1 MQFMRMPGRLQS
13 DLGTSFTAVAW
24 SSNPPET
31 DGLSKY
37 PDMHADS
44 PGYNLD
50 KSIASE
56 SHSVTARPTT
66 TYRRCAARRSLTRIA
81 TRLCRRDSTH
91 SSTAIQ
97 IAMPQCWFVVTAVII
112 GLLVSTLCTAGEFTL
127 TQQAIARVG
136 QEHGEY
142 ARQRIVYWQELI
154 RSSAGLSDM
163 QKLRRVN
170 DFFNALDFVNDID
183 HWGKK
188 DYWAT
193 PMETLISNGGDCEDF
208 SIAKYFTLLEMG
220 IPAEKMRLTYVKALR
235 LNQAHMV
242 LTYFP
247 SADEDPLVLDNL
259 DKVISPAAMRDDLQP
274 VYSFNGDGL
283 WLAKKRLADSKQV
296 GKADRLAP
304 WREVIARISDELA
317 Q

>member
-1 MQFMRMPGRLQS
+1 MRMPTG
-13 DLGTSFTAVAW
+13 
-24 SSNPPET
+24 P
-31 DGLSKY
+31 
-37 PDMHADS
+37 S
-44 PGYNLD
+44 P
-50 KSIASE
+50 
-56 SHSVTARPTT
+56 
-66 TYRRCAARRSLTRIA
+66 
-81 TRLCRRDSTH
+81 RDSTT
-91 SSTAIQ
+91 SRPPEYTAIPLVWSL
-97 IAMPQCWFVVTAVII
+97 ITAIII
-112 GLLVSTLCTAGEFTL
+112 GMFVSTLCTAGEFTL
-127 TQQAIARVG
+127 TKQAITRIY
-136 QEHGEY
+136 QEHGKY
-142 ARQRIVYWQELI
+142 AGQRVENWQELI
-154 RSSAGLSDM
+154 RSSAGLSDL

-170 DFFNALDFVNDID
+170 NFFNALEFVNDID

-193 PMETLISNGGDCEDF
+193 PLETLISNGGDCEDF

>member
-1 MQFMRMPGRLQS
+1 
-13 DLGTSFTAVAW
+13 
-24 SSNPPET
+24 
-31 DGLSKY
+31 
-37 PDMHADS
+37 
-44 PGYNLD
+44 
-50 KSIASE
+50 
-56 SHSVTARPTT
+56 VTARPTT
-66 TYRRCAARRSLTRIA
+66 TYRRSAARQSLIRIA
-81 TRLCRRDSTH
+81 TRLRRRDSTR
-91 SSTAIQ
+91 SDPAEY
-97 IAMPQCWFVVTAVII
+97 IALPQCWSIVSAVII
-112 GLLVSTLCTAGEFTL
+112 GLLISTLCTAGEFTL
-127 TQQAIARVG
+127 SEQAIARVG
-136 QEHGEY
+136 QEHGDY
-142 ARQRIVYWQELI
+142 ARQRVVYWQELI
-154 RSSAGLSDM
+154 RSSDGLSDM
-163 QKLRRVN
+163 QKLVRVN
-170 DFFNALDFVNDID
+170 NFFNALDFVNDID

-193 PMETLISNGGDCEDF
+193 PLETLISNGGDCEDF

-247 SADEDPLVLDNL
+247 TTDADPLVLDNL
-259 DKVISPAAMRDDLQP
+259 DKVISPAAVRDDLQP

-296 GKADRLAP
+296 GRADRLAP

>member
-1 MQFMRMPGRLQS
+1 M
-13 DLGTSFTAVAW
+13 
-24 SSNPPET
+24 
-31 DGLSKY
+31 Y
-37 PDMHADS
+37 H
-44 PGYNLD
+44 
-50 KSIASE
+50 
-56 SHSVTARPTT
+56 RP
-66 TYRRCAARRSLTRIA
+66 AARRSLIRQA
-81 TRLCRRDSTH
+81 VQMWRRDSPH
-91 SSTAIQ
+91 SDPAEYTAMPLWWSIVITAIVGVF
-97 IAMPQCWFVVTAVII
+97 A
-112 GLLVSTLCTAGEFTL
+112 STLCTAGEFTL
-127 TQQAIARVG
+127 TNQAIARIS
-136 QEHGEY
+136 QEYGEY
-142 ARQRIVYWQELI
+142 ARQRVVNWQELI
-154 RSSAGLSDM
+154 HSSAGLSDL

-170 DFFNALDFVNDID
+170 DFFNGLEFVSDID

-193 PMETLISNGGDCEDF
+193 PLETLISNGGDCEDF

-247 SADEDPLVLDNL
+247 SPDDDPLVLDNL
-259 DKVISPAAMRDDLQP
+259 DKKISPAAMRDDLQP

-296 GKADRLAP
+296 GRADRLAP

-317 Q
+317 H